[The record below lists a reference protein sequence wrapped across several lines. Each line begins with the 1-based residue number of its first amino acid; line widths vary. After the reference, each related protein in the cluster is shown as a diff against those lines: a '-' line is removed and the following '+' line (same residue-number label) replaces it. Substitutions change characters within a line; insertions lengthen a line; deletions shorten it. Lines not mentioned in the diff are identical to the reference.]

1 MESAISFARSIQGR
15 LTIGPQVGNLPHKIG
30 GIVRQNGAYYP
41 ITAVSFSLFINSR
54 SMHA

>member
-1 MESAISFARSIQGR
+1 MSNVWYTEVRRTCLIWTAV
-15 LTIGPQVGNLPHKIG
+15 VGNLPHKIG